1 MEWKLFFQILGLMF
15 FATFMVIIVIEA
27 YKGGKK

>member
-15 FATFMVIIVIEA
+15 FAAMLTLAVVNA
-27 YKGGKK
+27 AKGKK